1 MFVLFFLLFVRL
13 PPLQNRSADSSRTI
27 AVCVWLNWQRD
38 LLTCHGR
45 RENSPWA
52 GPFLLYYLSI
62 VNDFNVLA
70 GPLRNSVSF
79 QPKSVCKVRKNFR
92 TDQTFSRNFC
102 FFFLRRTSSPKVP
115 DGLRRPFWAHRV
127 AVFLKSECKV
137 RHFLH
142 SIQIFQQEIY
152 AVKHSRTTNFLLTNK
167 IQKYF

>member
-92 TDQTFSRNFC
+92 TDQTFSRKFLFLFFEENQLPEGPGQPPPPFLSSTVLRC
-102 FFFLRRTSSPKVP
+102 FSKASAKLDTSRILSKFLNKK
-115 DGLRRPFWAHRV
+115 FA
-127 AVFLKSECKV
+127 
-137 RHFLH
+137 
-142 SIQIFQQEIY
+142 IIFTAQ
-152 AVKHSRTTNFLLTNK
+152 L
-167 IQKYF
+167 